1 MVGTKEATTAI
12 AIIGIIIILLLET
25 ATLITTTITIEIA
38 EEITGAGI
46 IIMETTD

>member
-1 MVGTKEATTAI
+1 MVGTKEAITTI
-12 AIIGIIIILLLET
+12 TTIGIMVILLLET
-25 ATLITTTITIEIA
+25 ATPITTTITIEIA